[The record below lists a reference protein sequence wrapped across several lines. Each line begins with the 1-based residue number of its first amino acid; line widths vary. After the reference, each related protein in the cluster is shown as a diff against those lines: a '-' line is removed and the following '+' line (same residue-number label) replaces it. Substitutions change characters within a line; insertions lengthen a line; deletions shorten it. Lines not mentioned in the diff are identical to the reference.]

1 MNEKDIL
8 KQSLKEIE
16 EQLNLLG
23 IPSEELKN
31 IFDEIFRKL
40 EMQMN
45 QIGVSN
51 RNLHDGIEEIKNSFT
66 KEVEMLYKK
75 AQENN
80 PVKNYVQ
87 YAKIGIQQDSKTSV
101 VKNNIEQIPK
111 ELKVS
116 SYEEKL
122 TDVLM
127 QVFEAYG
134 KVLKNQ
140 YTPDLSS
147 FRTVNNS
154 LGIYNSMRGPSP
166 EDMDMVIRNLKRQYE
181 FQIYQ
186 RIKIDKESVTEKI
199 DGKVESMNK
208 NLAGEKSAEQLDE
221 DVKRVIDEA
230 KQVLRDTEAAINP
243 IKARLNIEM
252 TKQSIRKANEAI
264 AQMHQKSNELEE
276 KLKERVQEDTN
287 PQDITMTL
295 ENGDVVELGI
305 ETSVIISKDGKRT
318 QISTQELKKKPI
330 FVKIDGGKIVINP
343 DKSMEIIMINGNETV
358 RMSFPKEKLQDLLM
372 GNIKLNNEKR
382 EVKGITEK
390 GIEKMISGSGA
401 TIKSVDEETKEV
413 KDSVRQERGDLTP
426 EEFSKL
432 SPGEKDEYRKEFPE
446 KARKLFE
453 NERRN
458 TQSLFQS

>member
-16 EQLNLLG
+16 EQLNSLG

-87 YAKIGIQQDSKTSV
+87 YAKIGIQQDSKISV

-111 ELKVS
+111 ELKAS
-116 SYEEKL
+116 SYEGKL

-127 QVFEAYG
+127 QVFETYG

-147 FRTVNNS
+147 FRAVNNS

-166 EDMDMVIRNLKRQYE
+166 EDMDMVISNLKRQYE

-230 KQVLRDTEAAINP
+230 KQVLRHTEAAINP

-276 KLKERVQEDTN
+276 KLKEKVQEDTN

-318 QISTQELKKKPI
+318 QVSTQELKKQPI
-330 FVKIDGGKIVINP
+330 FVEVDGGKIVINP

-401 TIKSVDEETKEV
+401 RIKSVDEETKEV
-413 KDSVRQERGDLTP
+413 KDSVRKERGELTK
-426 EEFSKL
+426 EEFTKL
-432 SPGEKDEYRKEFPE
+432 SVKEKFQYLKEFPDSGE
-446 KARKLFE
+446 EFQKMARMDVQNLF
-453 NERRN
+453 
-458 TQSLFQS
+458 

>member
-16 EQLNLLG
+16 EQLNSLG

-87 YAKIGIQQDSKTSV
+87 YAKIGIQQDSKISV

-111 ELKVS
+111 ELKAS

-199 DGKVESMNK
+199 DGKVESMN
-208 NLAGEKSAEQLDE
+208 LAGEKSAEQLDE

-230 KQVLRDTEAAINP
+230 KQVLRDPEAAINP

-318 QISTQELKKKPI
+318 QISTQELKKQPI
-330 FVKIDGGKIVINP
+330 FIEVDGGKIVINP

>member
-16 EQLNLLG
+16 EQLNSLG

-87 YAKIGIQQDSKTSV
+87 YAKIGIQQDSKISA

-111 ELKVS
+111 ELKAS
-116 SYEEKL
+116 SYEGKL
-122 TDVLM
+122 ADVLM
-127 QVFEAYG
+127 QVFETYG

-147 FRTVNNS
+147 LRAVNNS

-166 EDMDMVIRNLKRQYE
+166 EDMDMIISNLKRQYE

-276 KLKERVQEDTN
+276 KLKEKVQEDTN

-318 QISTQELKKKPI
+318 QVSTQELKKQPI
-330 FVKIDGGKIVINP
+330 FVEIDGGKIVINP
-343 DKSMEIIMINGNETV
+343 DNSMEIIMINGNETV

-413 KDSVRQERGDLTP
+413 KDSVRKEIGKLTLD
-426 EEFSKL
+426 EFSKL
-432 SPGEKDEYRKEFPE
+432 SMKE
-446 KARKLFE
+446 KAQYLYDFPDSGEEFQKLAKDDIE
-453 NERRN
+453 N
-458 TQSLFQS
+458 FFM

>member
-16 EQLNLLG
+16 EQLNSLG

-87 YAKIGIQQDSKTSV
+87 YAKIGIQQDSKISV

-111 ELKVS
+111 ELKAS

-147 FRTVNNS
+147 FRAVNNS

-166 EDMDMVIRNLKRQYE
+166 EDMDMVIMDLKRQYE

-208 NLAGEKSAEQLDE
+208 NLAGEKSAEQFDE
-221 DVKRVIDEA
+221 DVKRVIDEE
-230 KQVLRDTEAAINP
+230 KQELRDTEAAINP

-276 KLKERVQEDTN
+276 KLKDKVQEDTN

-305 ETSVIISKDGKRT
+305 ETSAIISKDGKRT
-318 QISTQELKKKPI
+318 QVSTQELKKQPI
-330 FVKIDGGKIVINP
+330 FVEVDGGKIVINP
-343 DKSMEIIMINGNETV
+343 DNSMEIIMINGNETV

-401 TIKSVDEETKEV
+401 TIKSVVEETKEV
-413 KDSVRQERGDLTP
+413 KDSVRKEIGKLTLD
-426 EEFSKL
+426 EFSKL
-432 SPGEKDEYRKEFPE
+432 SMKE
-446 KARKLFE
+446 KAQYLYDFPDSGEEFQKLAKDDIE
-453 NERRN
+453 N
-458 TQSLFQS
+458 FFM

>member
-16 EQLNLLG
+16 EQLNSLE

-154 LGIYNSMRGPSP
+154 LGIYNSMREPSP

-221 DVKRVIDEA
+221 DVKRVIDE
-230 KQVLRDTEAAINP
+230 
-243 IKARLNIEM
+243 ARLNIEM

-318 QISTQELKKKPI
+318 QISTQELKKQPI

>member
-16 EQLNLLG
+16 EQLNSLG

-80 PVKNYVQ
+80 QVKNYVQ
-87 YAKIGIQQDSKTSV
+87 YAKIGIQQDSKISV

-111 ELKVS
+111 ELKAS

-199 DGKVESMNK
+199 YGKVESMNK

-221 DVKRVIDEA
+221 DVKRVIDE
-230 KQVLRDTEAAINP
+230 
-243 IKARLNIEM
+243 ARLNIEM

-318 QISTQELKKKPI
+318 QISTQELKKQPI

>member
-16 EQLNLLG
+16 EQLNSLE

-186 RIKIDKESVTEKI
+186 RIKIDKELVTEKI

-221 DVKRVIDEA
+221 DVKRVIDE
-230 KQVLRDTEAAINP
+230 
-243 IKARLNIEM
+243 ARLNIEM

-318 QISTQELKKKPI
+318 QISTQELKKQPI

>member
-16 EQLNLLG
+16 EQLNSLG

-80 PVKNYVQ
+80 QVKNYVQ
-87 YAKIGIQQDSKTSV
+87 YAKIGIQQDSKISV

-111 ELKVS
+111 ELKAS

-154 LGIYNSMRGPSP
+154 LGIYNSMRWPSP
-166 EDMDMVIRNLKRQYE
+166 KDMDMVISNLKRQYE

-199 DGKVESMNK
+199 YGKVESMNK

-221 DVKRVIDEA
+221 DVKRVIDE
-230 KQVLRDTEAAINP
+230 
-243 IKARLNIEM
+243 ARLNIEM

-318 QISTQELKKKPI
+318 QISTQELKKQPI

>member
-16 EQLNLLG
+16 EQLNSLE

-230 KQVLRDTEAAINP
+230 
-243 IKARLNIEM
+243 RLNIEM

-318 QISTQELKKKPI
+318 QISTQELKKQPI

-382 EVKGITEK
+382 EVKGIIEK

>member
-16 EQLNLLG
+16 EQLNSLG

-87 YAKIGIQQDSKTSV
+87 YAKIGIQQDSKISA

-111 ELKVS
+111 ELKAS
-116 SYEEKL
+116 SYEGKL
-122 TDVLM
+122 ADVLM
-127 QVFEAYG
+127 QVFETYG

-166 EDMDMVIRNLKRQYE
+166 EDMDMIISNLKRQYE

-276 KLKERVQEDTN
+276 KLKEKVQEDTN

-318 QISTQELKKKPI
+318 QVSTQELKKQPI
-330 FVKIDGGKIVINP
+330 FVEIDGGKIVINP

-358 RMSFPKEKLQDLLM
+358 RMSFPKEKFQDLLM

-413 KDSVRQERGDLTP
+413 KDSVRKERGDLTP

-432 SPGEKDEYRKEFPE
+432 SMKE
-446 KARKLFE
+446 KAQYLYDFPDSGEEFQKLAKDDIE
-453 NERRN
+453 N
-458 TQSLFQS
+458 FFM

>member
-16 EQLNLLG
+16 EQLNSLE

-127 QVFEAYG
+127 QVFETYG

-230 KQVLRDTEAAINP
+230 
-243 IKARLNIEM
+243 RLNIEM

-318 QISTQELKKKPI
+318 QISTQELKKQPI

>member
-16 EQLNLLG
+16 EQLNSLV

-87 YAKIGIQQDSKTSV
+87 YAKIGIQQDSKISA

-111 ELKVS
+111 ELKAS
-116 SYEEKL
+116 SYEGKL
-122 TDVLM
+122 ADVLM
-127 QVFEAYG
+127 QVFETYG

-147 FRTVNNS
+147 LRAVNNS

-166 EDMDMVIRNLKRQYE
+166 EDMDMIISNLKRQYE

-276 KLKERVQEDTN
+276 KLKEKVQEDTN

-318 QISTQELKKKPI
+318 QVSTQELRKQPI
-330 FVKIDGGKIVINP
+330 FVEIDGGKIVINP

-413 KDSVRQERGDLTP
+413 KDSVRKERGELTK
-426 EEFSKL
+426 EEFTKL
-432 SPGEKDEYRKEFPE
+432 SVKEKIQYLKEFPDSGE
-446 KARKLFE
+446 EFQKMARMDVQNLF
-453 NERRN
+453 
-458 TQSLFQS
+458 

>member
-16 EQLNLLG
+16 EQLNSLG

-87 YAKIGIQQDSKTSV
+87 YAKIGIQQDSKIGA

-111 ELKVS
+111 ELKAS
-116 SYEEKL
+116 SYEGKL
-122 TDVLM
+122 ADVLM
-127 QVFEAYG
+127 QVFETYG

-147 FRTVNNS
+147 LRAVNNS

-166 EDMDMVIRNLKRQYE
+166 EDMDMIISNLKRQYE

-208 NLAGEKSAEQLDE
+208 NLAGEKSVEQLDE

-276 KLKERVQEDTN
+276 KLKEKVQEDTN

-305 ETSVIISKDGKRT
+305 ETSAIISKDGKRT
-318 QISTQELKKKPI
+318 QVSTQELKKQPI
-330 FVKIDGGKIVINP
+330 FVEVDGGKIVINP
-343 DKSMEIIMINGNETV
+343 DNSMEIIMINGNETV

-413 KDSVRQERGDLTP
+413 KDSVRKEIGKLTLD
-426 EEFSKL
+426 EFSKL
-432 SPGEKDEYRKEFPE
+432 SMKE
-446 KARKLFE
+446 KAQYLYDFPDSGEEFQKLAKDDIE
-453 NERRN
+453 N
-458 TQSLFQS
+458 FFM

>member
-16 EQLNLLG
+16 EQLNSLG

-111 ELKVS
+111 ELKAS

-166 EDMDMVIRNLKRQYE
+166 KDMDMVISNLKRQYE

-186 RIKIDKESVTEKI
+186 RIKIDKESVVEKI

-221 DVKRVIDEA
+221 DVKRVIDEE
-230 KQVLRDTEAAINP
+230 KQELRDTEAAVSP

-276 KLKERVQEDTN
+276 KLKDKVQEDTN

-318 QISTQELKKKPI
+318 QISTQELKKQPI
-330 FVKIDGGKIVINP
+330 FVEVDGGKIVINP

-382 EVKGITEK
+382 EVKGIT
-390 GIEKMISGSGA
+390 
-401 TIKSVDEETKEV
+401 EETKEV

-458 TQSLFQS
+458 TQSLFKS

>member
-16 EQLNLLG
+16 EQLNSLV

-31 IFDEIFRKL
+31 ILDEIFRKL

-230 KQVLRDTEAAINP
+230 
-243 IKARLNIEM
+243 RLNIEM

-318 QISTQELKKKPI
+318 QISTQELKKQPI

>member
-16 EQLNLLG
+16 EQLNSLE

-230 KQVLRDTEAAINP
+230 
-243 IKARLNIEM
+243 RLNIEM

-276 KLKERVQEDTN
+276 KLKEKVQEDTN

-318 QISTQELKKKPI
+318 QISTQELKKQPI
-330 FVKIDGGKIVINP
+330 FIEVDGGKIVINP

>member
-16 EQLNLLG
+16 EQLNSLE

-230 KQVLRDTEAAINP
+230 
-243 IKARLNIEM
+243 RLNIEM

-318 QISTQELKKKPI
+318 QISTQELKKQPI

-382 EVKGITEK
+382 EVK
-390 GIEKMISGSGA
+390 
-401 TIKSVDEETKEV
+401 
-413 KDSVRQERGDLTP
+413 
-426 EEFSKL
+426 
-432 SPGEKDEYRKEFPE
+432 
-446 KARKLFE
+446 
-453 NERRN
+453 
-458 TQSLFQS
+458 

>member
-16 EQLNLLG
+16 EQLNSLG

-87 YAKIGIQQDSKTSV
+87 YAKIGIEQDSKISA

-111 ELKVS
+111 ELKAS
-116 SYEEKL
+116 SYEGKL

-147 FRTVNNS
+147 FRAVNNS

-166 EDMDMVIRNLKRQYE
+166 EDMDMVISNLKRQYE

-276 KLKERVQEDTN
+276 KLKEKVQEDTN

-318 QISTQELKKKPI
+318 QVSTQELKKQPI
-330 FVKIDGGKIVINP
+330 FVEVDGGKIVINP

-401 TIKSVDEETKEV
+401 RIKSVDEETKEV
-413 KDSVRQERGDLTP
+413 KDSVRKERGELTK
-426 EEFSKL
+426 EEFTKL
-432 SPGEKDEYRKEFPE
+432 SVKEKFQYLKEFPDSGE
-446 KARKLFE
+446 EFQKMARMDVQNLF
-453 NERRN
+453 
-458 TQSLFQS
+458 

>member
-16 EQLNLLG
+16 EQLNSLG

-147 FRTVNNS
+147 FRIVNNS

-166 EDMDMVIRNLKRQYE
+166 KDMDMVISNLKRQYE

-186 RIKIDKESVTEKI
+186 RIKIDKESVVEKI

-221 DVKRVIDEA
+221 DVKRVIDEE
-230 KQVLRDTEAAINP
+230 KQELRDTEAAVSP

-276 KLKERVQEDTN
+276 KLKDKVQEDTN

-318 QISTQELKKKPI
+318 QVSTQELKKQPI
-330 FVKIDGGKIVINP
+330 FVEVDGGKIVINP

-382 EVKGITEK
+382 EVKGVTEK

-432 SPGEKDEYRKEFPE
+432 SPREKDEYRKEFPE

-453 NERRN
+453 NESRN
-458 TQSLFQS
+458 IQGLFQS

>member
-16 EQLNLLG
+16 EQLNSLG

-166 EDMDMVIRNLKRQYE
+166 KDMDMVISNLKRQYE

-186 RIKIDKESVTEKI
+186 RIKIDKESVVEKI

-221 DVKRVIDEA
+221 DVKRVIDE
-230 KQVLRDTEAAINP
+230 
-243 IKARLNIEM
+243 ARLNIEM

-318 QISTQELKKKPI
+318 QISTQELKKQPI

>member
-16 EQLNLLG
+16 EQLNSLE

-230 KQVLRDTEAAINP
+230 
-243 IKARLNIEM
+243 RLNIEM

-318 QISTQELKKKPI
+318 QISTQELKKQPI

-372 GNIKLNNEKR
+372 GNIKLLNNEKR

>member
-1 MNEKDIL
+1 MNFKFI
-8 KQSLKEIE
+8 
-16 EQLNLLG
+16 
-23 IPSEELKN
+23 
-31 IFDEIFRKL
+31 
-40 EMQMN
+40 
-45 QIGVSN
+45 
-51 RNLHDGIEEIKNSFT
+51 
-66 KEVEMLYKK
+66 
-75 AQENN
+75 
-80 PVKNYVQ
+80 
-87 YAKIGIQQDSKTSV
+87 
-101 VKNNIEQIPK
+101 
-111 ELKVS
+111 
-116 SYEEKL
+116 
-122 TDVLM
+122 
-127 QVFEAYG
+127 
-134 KVLKNQ
+134 
-140 YTPDLSS
+140 
-147 FRTVNNS
+147 
-154 LGIYNSMRGPSP
+154 
-166 EDMDMVIRNLKRQYE
+166 
-181 FQIYQ
+181 
-186 RIKIDKESVTEKI
+186 KESVVEKI

-221 DVKRVIDEA
+221 DVKRVIDEE
-230 KQVLRDTEAAINP
+230 KQELRDTEAAVSP
-243 IKARLNIEM
+243 IKSRLNIEM

-276 KLKERVQEDTN
+276 KLKDKVQEDTN

-318 QISTQELKKKPI
+318 QISTQELKKQPI
-330 FVKIDGGKIVINP
+330 FVEVDGGKIVINP

>member
-16 EQLNLLG
+16 EQLNSLG

-230 KQVLRDTEAAINP
+230 
-243 IKARLNIEM
+243 RLNIEM

-276 KLKERVQEDTN
+276 KLEERVQEDTN

-318 QISTQELKKKPI
+318 QISTQELKKQPI

>member
-16 EQLNLLG
+16 EQLNSLG

-31 IFDEIFRKL
+31 ILDEIFRKL

-230 KQVLRDTEAAINP
+230 
-243 IKARLNIEM
+243 RLNIEM

-318 QISTQELKKKPI
+318 QISTQELKKQPI

-382 EVKGITEK
+382 ELKGITEK

>member
-16 EQLNLLG
+16 EQLNSLG

-147 FRTVNNS
+147 FRTVNTS

-221 DVKRVIDEA
+221 DVKRVIDE
-230 KQVLRDTEAAINP
+230 
-243 IKARLNIEM
+243 ARLNIEM

-318 QISTQELKKKPI
+318 QISTQELKKQPI

>member
-16 EQLNLLG
+16 EQLNSLG

-87 YAKIGIQQDSKTSV
+87 YAKIGIQQDSKISV

-186 RIKIDKESVTEKI
+186 RIKIDKESVVEKI

-221 DVKRVIDEA
+221 DVKRVIDEE
-230 KQVLRDTEAAINP
+230 KQELRDTEAAVSP

-276 KLKERVQEDTN
+276 KLKDKVQEDTN

-318 QISTQELKKKPI
+318 QVSTQELKKQPI
-330 FVKIDGGKIVINP
+330 FVEVDGGK
-343 DKSMEIIMINGNETV
+343 
-358 RMSFPKEKLQDLLM
+358 
-372 GNIKLNNEKR
+372 
-382 EVKGITEK
+382 
-390 GIEKMISGSGA
+390 
-401 TIKSVDEETKEV
+401 
-413 KDSVRQERGDLTP
+413 
-426 EEFSKL
+426 
-432 SPGEKDEYRKEFPE
+432 
-446 KARKLFE
+446 
-453 NERRN
+453 
-458 TQSLFQS
+458 

>member
-16 EQLNLLG
+16 EQLNSLG

-87 YAKIGIQQDSKTSV
+87 YAKIGIQQDSKISA

-111 ELKVS
+111 ELKAS
-116 SYEEKL
+116 SYEGKL
-122 TDVLM
+122 ADVLM
-127 QVFEAYG
+127 QVFETYG

-147 FRTVNNS
+147 LRAVNNS

-166 EDMDMVIRNLKRQYE
+166 EDMDMIISNLKRQYE

-276 KLKERVQEDTN
+276 KLKEKVQEDTN

-318 QISTQELKKKPI
+318 QVSTQELKKQPI
-330 FVKIDGGKIVINP
+330 FVEVDGGKIVINP
-343 DKSMEIIMINGNETV
+343 DNSMEIIMINGNETV

-413 KDSVRQERGDLTP
+413 KDSVRKEIGKLTLD
-426 EEFSKL
+426 EFSKL
-432 SPGEKDEYRKEFPE
+432 SMKE
-446 KARKLFE
+446 KAQYLYDFPDSGEEFQKLAKDDIE
-453 NERRN
+453 N
-458 TQSLFQS
+458 FFM

>member
-16 EQLNLLG
+16 EQLNSLG

-87 YAKIGIQQDSKTSV
+87 YAKIGIQQDSKISV

-111 ELKVS
+111 ELKAS
-116 SYEEKL
+116 SYERKL

-127 QVFEAYG
+127 QVFETYG

-166 EDMDMVIRNLKRQYE
+166 KDMDMVISNLKRQYE

-186 RIKIDKESVTEKI
+186 RIKIDKESVVEKI

-221 DVKRVIDEA
+221 DVKRVIDE
-230 KQVLRDTEAAINP
+230 
-243 IKARLNIEM
+243 ARLNIEM

-318 QISTQELKKKPI
+318 QVSTQELKKQPI
-330 FVKIDGGKIVINP
+330 FVEVDGGKIVINP

-382 EVKGITEK
+382 EVKGVTEK

-413 KDSVRQERGDLTP
+413 KDSVRQEIGDLTP

-432 SPGEKDEYRKEFPE
+432 SPREKDEYRKEFPE

>member
-16 EQLNLLG
+16 EQLNSLE

-140 YTPDLSS
+140 YKPDLSS

-230 KQVLRDTEAAINP
+230 
-243 IKARLNIEM
+243 RLNIEM

-318 QISTQELKKKPI
+318 QISTQELKKQPI

>member
-16 EQLNLLG
+16 EQLNSLG

-51 RNLHDGIEEIKNSFT
+51 RNLHDRIEEIKNSFT

-87 YAKIGIQQDSKTSV
+87 YAKIGIQQDSKISV

-111 ELKVS
+111 ELKAS
-116 SYEEKL
+116 SYEGKL

-147 FRTVNNS
+147 FRAVNNS

-166 EDMDMVIRNLKRQYE
+166 KDMDMVIMDLKRQYE

-208 NLAGEKSAEQLDE
+208 NLAGEKSAEQFDE
-221 DVKRVIDEA
+221 DVKRVIDE
-230 KQVLRDTEAAINP
+230 
-243 IKARLNIEM
+243 ARLNIEM

-276 KLKERVQEDTN
+276 KLKEKVQEDTN

-318 QISTQELKKKPI
+318 QISTQELKKQPI
-330 FVKIDGGKIVINP
+330 FIEVDGGKIVINP

>member
-16 EQLNLLG
+16 EQLNSLG

-31 IFDEIFRKL
+31 ILDEIFRKL

-230 KQVLRDTEAAINP
+230 
-243 IKARLNIEM
+243 RLNIEM

-318 QISTQELKKKPI
+318 QISTQELKKQPI

-343 DKSMEIIMINGNETV
+343 DKSMEIIMVNGNETV

>member
-16 EQLNLLG
+16 EQLNSLE

-230 KQVLRDTEAAINP
+230 
-243 IKARLNIEM
+243 RLNIEM

-318 QISTQELKKKPI
+318 QISTQELKKQPI

-343 DKSMEIIMINGNETV
+343 DKSMEIIMINGNETE

>member
-16 EQLNLLG
+16 EQLNSLG

-134 KVLKNQ
+134 KVLRNQ

-186 RIKIDKESVTEKI
+186 RIKIDKESV
-199 DGKVESMNK
+199 ESMNK

-221 DVKRVIDEA
+221 DVKRVIDEE
-230 KQVLRDTEAAINP
+230 KQELRDTEAAVSP
-243 IKARLNIEM
+243 IKSRLNIEM

-276 KLKERVQEDTN
+276 KLKDKVQEDTN

-318 QISTQELKKKPI
+318 QISTQELKKQPI
-330 FVKIDGGKIVINP
+330 FVEVDGGKIVINP

>member
-16 EQLNLLG
+16 EQLNSLG

-87 YAKIGIQQDSKTSV
+87 YAKIGIQQDSKISV

-230 KQVLRDTEAAINP
+230 
-243 IKARLNIEM
+243 RLNIEM

-318 QISTQELKKKPI
+318 QISTQELKKQPI

>member
-16 EQLNLLG
+16 EQLNPLG

-87 YAKIGIQQDSKTSV
+87 YAKIGIQQDSKISA

-111 ELKVS
+111 ELKAS
-116 SYEEKL
+116 SYEGKL
-122 TDVLM
+122 ADVLM
-127 QVFEAYG
+127 QVFETYG

-147 FRTVNNS
+147 LRAVNNS

-166 EDMDMVIRNLKRQYE
+166 EDMDMIISNLKRQYE

-276 KLKERVQEDTN
+276 KLKEKVQEDTN

-318 QISTQELKKKPI
+318 QVSTQELKKQPI
-330 FVKIDGGKIVINP
+330 FVEVDGGKIVINP
-343 DKSMEIIMINGNETV
+343 DNSMEIIMINGNETV

-413 KDSVRQERGDLTP
+413 KDSVRKEIGKLTLD
-426 EEFSKL
+426 EFSKL
-432 SPGEKDEYRKEFPE
+432 SMKE
-446 KARKLFE
+446 KAQYLYDFPDSGEEFQKLAKDDIE
-453 NERRN
+453 N
-458 TQSLFQS
+458 FFM

>member
-16 EQLNLLG
+16 EQLNSLG

-208 NLAGEKSAEQLDE
+208 NLAGEKSAEQLE
-221 DVKRVIDEA
+221 
-230 KQVLRDTEAAINP
+230 AINP

-264 AQMHQKSNELEE
+264 AQMYQKSNELEE

-318 QISTQELKKKPI
+318 QISTQELKKQPI